1 MADADA
7 QAAKALRMEK
17 LRARLEAVD
26 REEERI
32 LKELAAQEEPRP
44 AEPDIPWSIQK
55 KDTNILL
62 RLQVSPGFFRC
73 WGVKRTS
80 QHALDSPAARATAG
94 EMSMF
99 ELGGSTVFLAYIH
112 LF

>member
-32 LKELAAQEEPRP
+32 LKELAQEEPRS

-55 KDTNILL
+55 KDTKILL

-80 QHALDSPAARATAG
+80 QHALDSPAARAIP
-94 EMSMF
+94 
-99 ELGGSTVFLAYIH
+99 LAR
-112 LF
+112 L